1 MTAPKWMSKHQCVG
15 CNTGYGFCAQGLR
28 FSLKCCENCE
38 HPSRWKDN
46 AYTEEDYKEMKT

>member
-1 MTAPKWMSKHQCVG
+1 MTAPKWMSKHQCIG